1 MRQQPVPGPA
11 VPERVPAGVPSER
24 APRRAVLP
32 RAGAA
37 PPEEATAAPGA
48 AVPSADDPFPRERT
62 GAVPSDPAAGR
73 EREDAGRPAE
83 VAAGPAVRRAAP
95 SAAVPH
101 LPAGAGVPAGTGAR
115 QVARSALPHPPA
127 RVARTGSSRPRR
139 GIPRPAGVR
148 AAGPSAAARP
158 VDAEFLPAA
167 TAVPRGPE
175 PAAGRCRGPAA
186 CATAG
191 GPAASRA
198 GASPAVPH
206 PGRELRRCLVAA
218 GTGRAAPLPGPVAAE
233 AVVRRTVRRS
243 SWPEAGP
250 RPANLAARR
259 PGSPPDQG
267 GRRAAQRTGRAGLRV
282 VQRDARLRERPL
294 RPAPGQT
301 PGHSPGSRRAPVPG
315 CPAPGTRAPGPLA
328 PRGGRRSRG
337 DHRNS
342 SGRPSCSGRRGG
354 RTRPCRAPKAHRAPR
369 KARSAVPPPV
379 AWRYRAG
386 RGAGAVPAEPGGGTR
401 ARTAR

>member
-1 MRQQPVPGPA
+1 MRQQRVPVPA
-11 VPERVPAGVPSER
+11 VPERVPAEVPSER
-24 APRRAVLP
+24 VPRRAVLP
-32 RAGAA
+32 GAGAA
-37 PPEEATAAPGA
+37 PPGEAMAAPGA
-48 AVPSADDPFPRERT
+48 AVPSAHDPFPRERT

-73 EREDAGRPAE
+73 VRGDAGRPAE
-83 VAAGPAVRRAAP
+83 VPAGPAVRRVAP

-101 LPAGAGVPAGTGAR
+101 PPAGAGVPAGTGAR
-115 QVARSALPHPPA
+115 QVACSARPHPPA
-127 RVARTGSSRPRR
+127 RVARTGSSHPRP
-139 GIPRPAGVR
+139 GLPRPARVR
-148 AAGPSAAARP
+148 AAGPSAAVRP
-158 VDAEFLPAA
+158 VDAEFPPAA
-167 TAVPRGPE
+167 SAVPRGPA
-175 PAAGRCRGPAA
+175 PAAGRCRGPAP
-186 CATAG
+186 CAAVG

-206 PGRELRRCLVAA
+206 PRRGLHRRRRVAA
-218 GTGRAAPLPGPVAAE
+218 GTERAAPLPGPAAE

-250 RPANLAARR
+250 WPANRADRR

-267 GRRAAQRTGRAGLRV
+267 GRRAAQRTGRTDLRV

-294 RPAPGQT
+294 RSAPGRP
-301 PGHSPGSRRAPVPG
+301 PGPWPGSRRARVRG

-337 DHRNS
+337 DHRSS
-342 SGRPSCSGRRGG
+342 SGRPSCSGCRGG
-354 RTRPCRAPKAHRAPR
+354 RTRPCRASRAHRDPR
-369 KARSAVPPPV
+369 KARSAVPPP

-386 RGAGAVPAEPGGGTR
+386 RGSGPVPAEPGGGTR